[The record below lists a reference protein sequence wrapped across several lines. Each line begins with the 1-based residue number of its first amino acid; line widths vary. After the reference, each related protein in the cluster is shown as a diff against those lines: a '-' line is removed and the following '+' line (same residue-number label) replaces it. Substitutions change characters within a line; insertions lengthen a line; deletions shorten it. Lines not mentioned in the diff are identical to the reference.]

1 MEKEVKPPSGVEE
14 KSHDPSTPA
23 RGVAT
28 KSAGEARKPQQ
39 WLQHGGGNVKVWEIR
54 FRCLDTL
61 ESDIIHLDRIP
72 YGYAKTKEEA
82 LEIFFNT
89 ISRFAKEYD
98 VQVISIVLK
107 EVR

>member
-28 KSAGEARKPQQ
+28 KSAGEARK
-39 WLQHGGGNVKVWEIR
+39 LHSKMWEIR

-61 ESDIIHLDRIP
+61 EPNTIHLDRIP
-72 YGYAKTKEEA
+72 YGYARTKEEA

-89 ISRFAKEYD
+89 ISRSAKEYD
-98 VQVISIVLK
+98 VQVISVVLK
-107 EVR
+107 DVR

>member
-1 MEKEVKPPSGVEE
+1 VEKEVKPPSGVEE

-28 KSAGEARKPQQ
+28 KSAGEGC
-39 WLQHGGGNVKVWEIR
+39 HGGGNVKVWEIR

-61 ESDIIHLDRIP
+61 EPNTIHLDRIP
-72 YGYAKTKEEA
+72 YGYARTKEEA

>member
-1 MEKEVKPPSGVEE
+1 MEKEVKVKIVEE

-39 WLQHGGGNVKVWEIR
+39 WLIR

-89 ISRFAKEYD
+89 ISRSAKEYD
-98 VQVISIVLK
+98 VQVISVVLK
-107 EVR
+107 DVR